1 MKRLLAFVTALI
13 LSGMAWGQVSIQVKS
28 GKPAGNI
35 DPMLYGQLFE
45 HIYFSANNGV
55 WQELMYGR
63 SFEPEHYPGIPPR
76 DGYFDGWFADDDA
89 VLHSPTR
96 YEQPI
101 RLAALDT
108 DSYDVEM
115 DVKWRAYLLPGRRW
129 SGGLLDL
136 RFAFKDLADGSDS
149 YYLRL
154 YDPTYEGQRFT
165 LAQTQAQIEADNQ
178 AKALAKAQKA
188 VTGAQFALSVRQEKE
203 VAFGPRTRKVVTL
216 EPLAAKAAQ
225 PVQLDQD
232 AWHHLKISCRGQ
244 RVRVLWD
251 GKQVLSCKVPD
262 SRMQNTLTL
271 WENYTEAL
279 YRNIRVTSAD
289 GKTVLFEG
297 LPEDVR
303 IPDVAPEWAAFGP
316 GKYRLVKGD
325 AINMDYAQEITAG
338 ATAAGIA
345 QGPQNVVPGETFVG
359 SIYAKGD
366 AKLSVALVRDGRFL
380 REQALGVPGPAWKKF
395 DISLPAGELSG
406 DADFAILATEGTLL
420 VDQVTLSTATG
431 QANGGFRPDILQAVK
446 DLHLAGRRLRGP
458 VLLAVGHR
466 PAGAA
471 LPLAALDVDGL

>member
-1 MKRLLAFVTALI
+1 MKRFLSFVVTVTVSVMAF
-13 LSGMAWGQVSIQVKS
+13 GQAGIQVKS
-28 GKPAGNI
+28 GKPAGTI

-108 DSYDVEM
+108 DSYDLEM

-154 YDPTYEGQRFT
+154 YDPAYEGQRFA

-188 VTGAQFALSVRQEKE
+188 VDGAQFALSVRQEKE

-225 PVQLDQD
+225 PVQLDQE
-232 AWHHLKISCRGQ
+232 AWHHLKIS
-244 RVRVLWD
+244 
-251 GKQVLSCKVPD
+251 
-262 SRMQNTLTL
+262 
-271 WENYTEAL
+271 A
-279 YRNIRVTSAD
+279 
-289 GKTVLFEG
+289 
-297 LPEDVR
+297 
-303 IPDVAPEWAAFGP
+303 GP
-316 GKYRLVKGD
+316 GGLASSENQLPRPARTRVVGR
-325 AINMDYAQEITAG
+325 QAG
-338 ATAAGIA
+338 AFL
-345 QGPQNVVPGETFVG
+345 QGPRQPSAEYDYPV
-359 SIYAKGD
+359 
-366 AKLSVALVRDGRFL
+366 
-380 REQALGVPGPAWKKF
+380 
-395 DISLPAGELSG
+395 GELYGS
-406 DADFAILATEGTLL
+406 
-420 VDQVTLSTATG
+420 
-431 QANGGFRPDILQAVK
+431 
-446 DLHLAGRRLRGP
+446 
-458 VLLAVGHR
+458 
-466 PAGAA
+466 
-471 LPLAALDVDGL
+471 PL

>member
-1 MKRLLAFVTALI
+1 MKRFLTFVTALI
-13 LSGMAWGQVSIQVKS
+13 VSGMAWSQVSIQVKS
-28 GKPAGNI
+28 AKPAGNI

-55 WQELMYGR
+55 WQELIYER

-154 YDPTYEGQRFT
+154 YDPAYEGQRFT

-178 AKALAKAQKA
+178 AKAMAKAQKA
-188 VTGAQFALSVRQEKE
+188 VDGAQFALAVKQEKE

-225 PVQLDQD
+225 PAQLDQD

-244 RVRVLWD
+244 RVQVWWD
-251 GKQVLSCKVPD
+251 GKQVLCGK
-262 SRMQNTLTL
+262 T
-271 WENYTEAL
+271 
-279 YRNIRVTSAD
+279 IRKPCTATSA
-289 GKTVLFEG
+289 
-297 LPEDVR
+297 
-303 IPDVAPEWAAFGP
+303 
-316 GKYRLVKGD
+316 
-325 AINMDYAQEITAG
+325 
-338 ATAAGIA
+338 
-345 QGPQNVVPGETFVG
+345 
-359 SIYAKGD
+359 
-366 AKLSVALVRDGRFL
+366 
-380 REQALGVPGPAWKKF
+380 
-395 DISLPAGELSG
+395 
-406 DADFAILATEGTLL
+406 
-420 VDQVTLSTATG
+420 
-431 QANGGFRPDILQAVK
+431 
-446 DLHLAGRRLRGP
+446 
-458 VLLAVGHR
+458 
-466 PAGAA
+466 
-471 LPLAALDVDGL
+471 

>member
-1 MKRLLAFVTALI
+1 MKRFLTFVTALI
-13 LSGMAWGQVSIQVKS
+13 VSGMAWSQVSIQVKS
-28 GKPAGNI
+28 AKPAGNI

-55 WQELMYGR
+55 WQELIYER

-154 YDPTYEGQRFT
+154 YDPAYEGQWFT

-178 AKALAKAQKA
+178 AKAMAKAQKA
-188 VTGAQFALSVRQEKE
+188 VDGAQFALAVKQEKE

-225 PVQLDQD
+225 PAQLDQD

-244 RVRVLWD
+244 RVQVWWD
-251 GKQVLSCKVPD
+251 GKQVLSYTVPD
-262 SRMQNTLTL
+262 SRPQNTLTL

-279 YRNIRVTSAD
+279 YRNIRVTSAK
-289 GKTVLFEG
+289 GKKVLFEG
-297 LPEDVR
+297 MPEDVK
-303 IPDVAPEWAAFGP
+303 IPDVAPQWKAFGQ
-316 GKYRLVKGD
+316 GKYRLLKGD
-325 AINMDYAQEITAG
+325 AVNMDYAQEITAG
-338 ATAAGIA
+338 ATAAGVS

-359 SIYAKGD
+359 SVYAKGD
-366 AKLSVALVRDGRFL
+366 ARLSVALVRDGRIL
-380 REQALGVPGPAWKKF
+380 REQALVRH
-395 DISLPAGELSG
+395 LPAGG
-406 DADFAILATEGTLL
+406 
-420 VDQVTLSTATG
+420 
-431 QANGGFRPDILQAVK
+431 
-446 DLHLAGRRLRGP
+446 
-458 VLLAVGHR
+458 
-466 PAGAA
+466 
-471 LPLAALDVDGL
+471 

>member
-1 MKRLLAFVTALI
+1 MKRFLSFVVTVTVSVMAF
-13 LSGMAWGQVSIQVKS
+13 GQANIQVKS
-28 GKPAGNI
+28 GKPAGTI

-108 DSYDVEM
+108 DSYDLEM

-154 YDPTYEGQRFT
+154 YDPAYEGQRFA

-188 VTGAQFALSVRQEKE
+188 VDGAQFALSVRQEKE

-225 PVQLDQD
+225 PVQLDQE

-244 RVRVLWD
+244 RVRVWWD

-262 SRMQNTLTL
+262 SRPQNTITL

-279 YRNIRVTSAD
+279 YKNIRVTSAD
-289 GKTVLFEG
+289 GKKVLFEG

-303 IPDVAPEWAAFGP
+303 IPDVAPEWVAFGE
-316 GKYRLVKGD
+316 GSYRLVKGD
-325 AINMDYAQEITAG
+325 AINMT
-338 ATAAGIA
+338 
-345 QGPQNVVPGETFVG
+345 P
-359 SIYAKGD
+359 SIWTMP
-366 AKLSVALVRDGRFL
+366 RR
-380 REQALGVPGPAWKKF
+380 
-395 DISLPAGELSG
+395 LP
-406 DADFAILATEGTLL
+406 
-420 VDQVTLSTATG
+420 
-431 QANGGFRPDILQAVK
+431 P
-446 DLHLAGRRLRGP
+446 GRRPRASPRDRRTWCPARRSWAQSMPRATPGSPLRWSGTGASCGSRHSASRAP
-458 VLLAVGHR
+458 RGRSSTSPCR
-466 PAGAA
+466 PASCPATPTSPSWRPAA
-471 LPLAALDVDGL
+471 RCWWTR